1 MTIVTLAAIAGLLV
15 AGSASAEIVVSD
27 GFETSASPSA
37 SQYEADANLSGQ
49 DPNIAGFSDA
59 WDGTNFERFATRAT
73 GITGFFADEAAG
85 GLQVTQEGSNTTRD
99 WTRTITGDP
108 AEASKT
114 YWFAF
119 SANFAETTG
128 GGVSMGYSVDND
140 PVDIGMENGTF
151 TYKTAGD
158 GDTQDL
164 TFGTA
169 EANTDYLFI
178 SSLDITGFGGGTDE
192 TFNVWVFS
200 ADDFAAWDKQE
211 STLDSAATATLGEQ
225 TANIMYNDGAD
236 SGLSQARVEYI
247 EPGDGNTLFGTQ
259 LDEYRISSDFDSLGV
274 VPEPAT
280 MSLLA
285 LGGLGALL
293 KRKR

>member
-1 MTIVTLAAIAGLLV
+1 MIVA
-15 AGSASAEIVVSD
+15 D
-27 GFETSASPSA
+27 GFETSENPSA
-37 SQYEADANLSGQ
+37 SQYEAGANLYEQ
-49 DPNIAGFSDA
+49 DPDIAGFSGM
-59 WDGTNFERFATRAT
+59 WDGSGWPRFATRTT
-73 GITGFFADEAAG
+73 GISGFFTDEAAG
-85 GLQVTQEGSNTTRD
+85 GLQVTQEGSNTTRG

-119 SANFAETTG
+119 SANFAETAG
-128 GGVSMGYSVDND
+128 GGVSMGFSVDND
-140 PVDIGMENGTF
+140 PVDIGMEDGTF

-158 GDTQDL
+158 GNTQDS

-169 EANTDYLFI
+169 EAGTDYLFI
-178 SSLDITGFGGGTDE
+178 SSLDIPGFGGGTDE
-192 TFNVWVFS
+192 TFNAWVFS
-200 ADDFAAWDKQE
+200 AADFAAWDKQE
-211 STLDSAATATLGEQ
+211 STLSAAATASLGE
-225 TANIMYNDGAD
+225 TTDNIMYNDGAD
-236 SGLSQARVEYI
+236 SGLSEARVEYI
-247 EPGDGNTLFGTQ
+247 EPGGDNTQFETK
-259 LDEYRISSDFDSLGV
+259 LDEYRISSDFDGLSI